1 LVQVTKKLDHHNGYA
16 LSVALM
22 IGLTVTNYGFPI
34 AALLT
39 RTGVSVPAV
48 YVGTHP

>member
-1 LVQVTKKLDHHNGYA
+1 
-16 LSVALM
+16 M

-39 RTGVSVPAV
+39 RTGIAVPAV
-48 YVGTHP
+48 YVGSQP